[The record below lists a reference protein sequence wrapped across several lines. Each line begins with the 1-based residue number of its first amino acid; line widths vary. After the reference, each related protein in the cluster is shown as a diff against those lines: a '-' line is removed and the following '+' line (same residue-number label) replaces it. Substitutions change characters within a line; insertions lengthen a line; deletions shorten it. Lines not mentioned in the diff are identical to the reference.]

1 MDDMVVVSEK
11 ELAQR
16 LNMSLYSVRK
26 LRYTEGMP
34 FFRTRGRVFYRLQAV
49 LGWMQEQEK
58 VK

>member
-1 MDDMVVVSEK
+1 MVVVSEK

-49 LGWMQEQEK
+49 LGWMREQEK